1 MRHFILLLVSSL
13 IISGVVACVGINK
26 TKQNM
31 SIYDFG
37 LATASVNEPQPASQF
52 LIEDISAPESFNN
65 NRIRYR
71 LNYENA
77 ARVYSYTESRWLAPP
92 AELLTHRL
100 RILVNATSGPQN
112 CTLKMQLAAF
122 DHVFD
127 SQTASKGVAIILAEL
142 VNTKTH
148 KPVMSRR
155 IEEFVAAQ
163 SQDAKGGVAALK
175 NAGDKALINT
185 LAWGKSAA
193 EASAACH

>member
-1 MRHFILLLVSSL
+1 MRPLLILLFITLL
-13 IISGVVACVGINK
+13 GGCVANK
-26 TKQNM
+26 
-31 SIYDFG
+31 SRPSPAVYDFG
-37 LATASVNEPQPASQF
+37 LAAASANEPQTATQF

-100 RILVNATSGPQN
+100 RMLVNATSGAQN
-112 CTLKMQLAAF
+112 CTLKIQLATF

-127 SQTASKGVAIILAEL
+127 SPDASKGVIILFAEL
-142 VNTKTH
+142 VNTKTR
-148 KPVMSRR
+148 KSVMSQR
-155 IEEFVAAQ
+155 IEESVVAS
-163 SQDAKGGVAALK
+163 SQDAKGGIAALK
-175 NAGDKALINT
+175 SAGDKALINT